1 MIISHKYKFIFI
13 KTAKTAGSSIE
24 IALSK
29 ICGPKDVITYTD
41 KEEYSDDSLNSI
53 RQNVNIPLKFY
64 SKKDWRKL
72 LRERKRKHFK
82 GHDPASR
89 IVQNVD
95 ERIWDN
101 YYKFCFERNPY
112 DKFISWYYWCGG
124 LNRFNTMKN
133 FIQSGI
139 ASRVKGKSLYCID
152 NKIVVDEIYK
162 FEDIESALLNIR
174 KICKIKEEIKMP
186 KKKFKGVQRKDQ
198 RHYSEILGDYER
210 KWITENYSFELK
222 QFGYKF

>member
-1 MIISHKYKFIFI
+1 MIISHKHKFIFI

-29 ICGPKDVITYTD
+29 ICGSRDIITY
-41 KEEYSDDSLNSI
+41 KEKESLGDLSKSI
-53 RQNVNIPLKFY
+53 RQNVNIPFKYY

-72 LRERKRKHFK
+72 LRERTRKQFK
-82 GHDPASR
+82 GHDSALS
-89 IVQNVD
+89 ISQNID
-95 ERIWDN
+95 DHIWNN

-124 LNRFNTMKN
+124 PNRFGTMKN

-139 ASRVKGKSLYCID
+139 AGDVKGKSLYCID
-152 NKIVVDEIYK
+152 DKIVVDEIYK
-162 FEDIESALLNIR
+162 FEDIDSALSNLREVCSITD
-174 KICKIKEEIKMP
+174 EIKMP

-198 RHYSEILGDYER
+198 RHYSEVLGDYE
-210 KWITENYSFELK
+210 KEWITKNYSFELE
-222 QFGYKF
+222 QFNYEF